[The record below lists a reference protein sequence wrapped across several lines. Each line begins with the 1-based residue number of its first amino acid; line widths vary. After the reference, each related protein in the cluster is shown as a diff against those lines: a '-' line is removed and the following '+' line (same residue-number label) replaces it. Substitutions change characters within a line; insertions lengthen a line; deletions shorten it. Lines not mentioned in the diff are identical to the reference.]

1 MHFVDKFKGFF
12 LVSVNPLILMRDRDR
27 IWDKQRMRIKK
38 NTDKGILSIQYQ
50 IIQTHIIR
58 IVWQTLRKITNE
70 ILGVIGLTIKY
81 S

>member
-1 MHFVDKFKGFF
+1 M
-12 LVSVNPLILMRDRDR
+12 SVNPLILMSDRER
-27 IWDKQRMRIKK
+27 IQDEQRG
-38 NTDKGILSIQYQ
+38 TDKGIWSIQYQ

-58 IVWQTLRKITNE
+58 IVWQTLRRITNE